1 MNIEALVS
9 MDVIM
14 YSEHINRKLVRDRIP
29 AIIEQSGRKPIYHRA
44 SEEEYR
50 RKLLDKLIEEATEFA
65 SCPSE
70 EELADVL
77 EVIVSLVEAF
87 EFYPAEVESIRLSKL
102 REKGGF
108 EKRLILEE
116 IKDECDR

>member
-1 MNIEALVS
+1 MHIEALVS

-14 YSEHINRKLVRDRIP
+14 YSEHIGIKLVRDRIP

-50 RKLLDKLIEEATEFA
+50 IKLLDKLIEEATEFA

-70 EELADVL
+70 EELADIL
-77 EVIVSLVEAF
+77 EVILSLFEVF
-87 EFYPAEVESIRLSKL
+87 EFDPAEVESIRLSKL
-102 REKGGF
+102 MERGGF

-116 IKDECDR
+116 MEDECDR